1 MIVEEWQDKIGTEG
15 DPVTLVIEGGL
26 IARFAQAVDDSNPLW
41 RDEEYAR
48 ESRNEGIIAP
58 PYLLCAL
65 MTMSPPSQEPN
76 MVPVPIPKLSLPGE
90 HTLDGGSEWEFFLPL
105 KRGDTL
111 TSRTRL
117 ADVFERQGKMGTMGF
132 FVYQTTYTN
141 QRGEIVAK
149 GSSTFINY

>member
-15 DPVTLVIEGGL
+15 DPVTIVIEGGL
-26 IARFAQAVDDSNPLW
+26 LGRFVQAVGDSNPLW
-41 RDEEYAR
+41 QDEGYAR
-48 ESRNEGIIAP
+48 GGKTGGMLAP

-65 MTMSPPSQEPN
+65 MTMSSPSHEPN
-76 MVPVPIPKLSLPGE
+76 LIPVPIPKLPLPGA
-90 HTLDGGSEWEFFLPL
+90 HTLDGGGEWEFFLPL

-111 TSRTRL
+111 ISRTRL

-141 QRGEIVAK
+141 QRDEVIAK
-149 GSSTFINY
+149 VSSTFINY